1 MNIQMIAFTEKGYR
15 LAEEL
20 RTRWITASDTLCSV
34 NAVDQDASRIGVGG
48 QKALW
53 HSDSAV
59 DQDVSRRGGG
69 EQQVAGLSEDLY
81 SSYRGSSKEL
91 SQPPR
96 IELHA
101 KTEALPAISDPRSLQ
116 DIVGEWFTKPTG
128 DTDVKRV
135 SASDFEEKPETCALG
150 AGGLEHGFESEKS
163 DACEMDERTRD
174 AGTRR
179 HPCDA
184 IIFVGATG
192 IAVRAIAP
200 FIHGKAVDPAVL
212 VIDEAGRYVIS
223 LLSGHLGGANA
234 LARTAAS
241 LIEAEPIITTA
252 TDAES
257 AFAVDTFAKENGFL
271 LTDLRKAKE
280 VSAKVLRGE
289 KLRIYSDIP
298 MERLVQRPA
307 RHEAELVSA
316 QDIDRADIV
325 ISYRTH
331 ILKPAS
337 EPDTGASDRPSDA
350 SETQHPAYQNAELS
364 DARTDA
370 VQVHAL
376 LDRDS
381 AASGSLGISAHPAE
395 KSSQAIGLRLIAKRV
410 HVGLGARKGV
420 TQAEVAAAVATC
432 LEDAGIDPRAVV
444 AIASI
449 DLKKQE
455 AGILAYSYESG
466 VPFVTY
472 TAEELRTVEGAFAGS
487 SFVQSVTGVAN
498 VCERAAAYA
507 AGRSGHAEVLVHK
520 TIHGNVTTAVAVEA

>member
-1 MNIQMIAFTEKGYR
+1 MNIQMIAFTEKGYQ
-15 LAEEL
+15 LAEQL
-20 RTRWITASDTLCSV
+20 RTRWITTSDTLCSA
-34 NAVDQDASRIGVGG
+34 NAVDQDASR
-48 QKALW
+48 A
-53 HSDSAV
+53 
-59 DQDVSRRGGG
+59 GGG
-69 EQQVAGLSEDLY
+69 
-81 SSYRGSSKEL
+81 
-91 SQPPR
+91 QPPR

-116 DIVGEWFTKPTG
+116 DIVGEWFTK
-128 DTDVKRV
+128 
-135 SASDFEEKPETCALG
+135 SAA
-150 AGGLEHGFESEKS
+150 
-163 DACEMDERTRD
+163 
-174 AGTRR
+174 
-179 HPCDA
+179 DA

-200 FIHGKAVDPAVL
+200 FICGKAVDPAVL

-307 RHEAELVSA
+307 RHEAELVPA
-316 QDIDRADIV
+316 QEIDRADIV

-331 ILKPAS
+331 ILK
-337 EPDTGASDRPSDA
+337 
-350 SETQHPAYQNAELS
+350 
-364 DARTDA
+364 
-370 VQVHAL
+370 
-376 LDRDS
+376 
-381 AASGSLGISAHPAE
+381 PAE

-420 TQAEVAAAVATC
+420 TQAEVAAAVVTC

-444 AIASI
+444 ALASI

>member
-1 MNIQMIAFTEKGYR
+1 MKIQIIAFTEKGYR

-20 RTRWITASDTLCSV
+20 RARWITSPDAWSST
-34 NAVDQDASRIGVGG
+34 NAADQDASRT
-48 QKALW
+48 
-53 HSDSAV
+53 
-59 DQDVSRRGGG
+59 
-69 EQQVAGLSEDLY
+69 VAGGLQAVCPAA
-81 SSYRGSSKEL
+81 
-91 SQPPR
+91 QPPR

-101 KTEALPAISDPRSLQ
+101 KTEALPAISDPRSLH
-116 DIVGEWFTKPTG
+116 DIVAEWFTKPAG
-128 DTDVKRV
+128 DTDETGGSR
-135 SASDFEEKPETCALG
+135 SDSEEK
-150 AGGLEHGFESEKS
+150 SER
-163 DACEMDERTRD
+163 C
-174 AGTRR
+174 AGTER
-179 HPCDA
+179 PCDA

-200 FIHGKAVDPAVL
+200 FITGKAVDPAVL

-234 LARTAAS
+234 LARTAAA
-241 LIEAEPIITTA
+241 LIEAEPVITTA

-307 RHEAELVSA
+307 RHEAELVTA
-316 QDIDRADIV
+316 QDIDRADII
-325 ISYRTH
+325 ISYRTR

-337 EPDTGASDRPSDA
+337 GSDADDRPVKA
-350 SETQHPAYQNAELS
+350 SEAQHPL
-364 DARTDA
+364 
-370 VQVHAL
+370 
-376 LDRDS
+376 
-381 AASGSLGISAHPAE
+381 E
-395 KSSQAIGLRLIAKRV
+395 KMSQGIGLRLIAKRV

-444 AIASI
+444 ALASI

-498 VCERAAAYA
+498 VCERAAAFA

>member
-15 LAEEL
+15 LAEQL
-20 RTRWITASDTLCSV
+20 RTRWITASDTLCSA
-34 NAVDQDASRIGVGG
+34 NAVDQDASRAGGG
-48 QKALW
+48 Q
-53 HSDSAV
+53 
-59 DQDVSRRGGG
+59 
-69 EQQVAGLSEDLY
+69 
-81 SSYRGSSKEL
+81 
-91 SQPPR
+91 PPY

-116 DIVGEWFTKPTG
+116 DIVGEWFTKPAD
-128 DTDVKRV
+128 DTDGKRV
-135 SASDFEEKPETCALG
+135 SASSSEEEAGVCISG
-150 AGGLEHGFESEKS
+150 AGGS
-163 DACEMDERTRD
+163 DRQ
-174 AGTRR
+174 
-179 HPCDA
+179 CDA

-200 FIHGKAVDPAVL
+200 FICGKAVDPAVL

-331 ILKPAS
+331 ILKPA
-337 EPDTGASDRPSDA
+337 
-350 SETQHPAYQNAELS
+350 
-364 DARTDA
+364 
-370 VQVHAL
+370 
-376 LDRDS
+376 
-381 AASGSLGISAHPAE
+381 E

-420 TQAEVAAAVATC
+420 TQDEVAAAVATC
-432 LEDAGIDPRAVV
+432 LEDAGIDPRAVK
-444 AIASI
+444 ALASI

-498 VCERAAAYA
+498 VCERAAAFA

>member
-15 LAEEL
+15 LAEQL
-20 RTRWITASDTLCSV
+20 RTRWITTPDMLCSA
-34 NAVDQDASRIGVGG
+34 NAVDQDASRTAAGG
-48 QKALW
+48 QKA
-53 HSDSAV
+53 
-59 DQDVSRRGGG
+59 
-69 EQQVAGLSEDLY
+69 AGLSEDLH
-81 SSYRGSSKEL
+81 SSYRGSSKEV

-128 DTDVKRV
+128 DTEGKRV
-135 SASDFEEKPETCALG
+135 SASSSEEESGACVSG
-150 AGGLEHGFESEKS
+150 AGGS
-163 DACEMDERTRD
+163 DRS
-174 AGTRR
+174 
-179 HPCDA
+179 CDA

-200 FIHGKAVDPAVL
+200 FICGKAVDPAVL

-307 RHEAELVSA
+307 RHEAELVPA

-325 ISYRTH
+325 ISYRTY
-331 ILKPAS
+331 ILKPA
-337 EPDTGASDRPSDA
+337 E
-350 SETQHPAYQNAELS
+350 N
-364 DARTDA
+364 
-370 VQVHAL
+370 
-376 LDRDS
+376 
-381 AASGSLGISAHPAE
+381 
-395 KSSQAIGLRLIAKRV
+395 SSQAIGLRLIAKRV

-444 AIASI
+444 ALASI

>member
-1 MNIQMIAFTEKGYR
+1 MKIQIIAFTEKGYR
-15 LAEEL
+15 LAELL
-20 RTRWITASDTLCSV
+20 RAHWIMAPDACDSA
-34 NAVDQDASRIGVGG
+34 NAVDQDASRTTAGG
-48 QKALW
+48 LQAAW
-53 HSDSAV
+53 PA
-59 DQDVSRRGGG
+59 
-69 EQQVAGLSEDLY
+69 A
-81 SSYRGSSKEL
+81 
-91 SQPPR
+91 QPPR

-101 KTEALPAISDPRSLQ
+101 KTEALPAISDPRSLH
-116 DIVGEWFTKPTG
+116 DIVGEWFTKPAG
-128 DTDVKRV
+128 DTDETGG
-135 SASDFEEKPETCALG
+135 SLSDSEEKSERCA
-150 AGGLEHGFESEKS
+150 
-163 DACEMDERTRD
+163 CTER
-174 AGTRR
+174 
-179 HPCDA
+179 PCDA
-184 IIFVGATG
+184 IIFLGATG

-200 FIHGKAVDPAVL
+200 FITGKAVDPAVL

-234 LARTAAS
+234 LARMAAA

-271 LTDLRKAKE
+271 LTDFRKAKE

-337 EPDTGASDRPSDA
+337 EPDAGASDRPSDA

-370 VQVHAL
+370 VQVHSL

-420 TQAEVAAAVATC
+420 TQVEVAAAVATC

-444 AIASI
+444 ALASI

>member
-15 LAEEL
+15 LAELL
-20 RTRWITASDTLCSV
+20 RARWITAP
-34 NAVDQDASRIGVGG
+34 DAEAPLI
-48 QKALW
+48 Q
-53 HSDSAV
+53 
-59 DQDVSRRGGG
+59 
-69 EQQVAGLSEDLY
+69 
-81 SSYRGSSKEL
+81 
-91 SQPPR
+91 
-96 IELHA
+96 LHA
-101 KTEALPAISDPRSLQ
+101 KTEALPAISDPRSLC
-116 DIVGEWFTKPTG
+116 DIVGEWFTKPAG
-128 DTDVKRV
+128 DTDETGGSLVD
-135 SASDFEEKPETCALG
+135 SEEK
-150 AGGLEHGFESEKS
+150 SER
-163 DACEMDERTRD
+163 C
-174 AGTRR
+174 AGTER
-179 HPCDA
+179 PCDA

-200 FIHGKAVDPAVL
+200 FITGKAVDPAVL

-307 RHEAELVSA
+307 RHEAELVPA
-316 QDIDRADIV
+316 QDIDHADIV

-331 ILKPAS
+331 ILKLAS
-337 EPDTGASDRPSDA
+337 EPNADISARPIDA
-350 SETQHPAYQNAELS
+350 SEPQHPET
-364 DARTDA
+364 RTDA
-370 VQVHAL
+370 VQIHHMI
-376 LDRDS
+376 DRDS
-381 AASGSLGISAHPAE
+381 ESSATSSSLGISKHASE
-395 KSSQAIGLRLIAKRV
+395 KAPQGIGLRLIAKRV

-444 AIASI
+444 DLVSI

-466 VPFVTY
+466 VPFVTW
-472 TAEELRTVEGAFAGS
+472 TAEELRSVEGAFAGS

-498 VCERAAAYA
+498 VCERAAAFA

>member
-15 LAEEL
+15 LAEQL
-20 RTRWITASDTLCSV
+20 RTRWITAPDACDSA
-34 NAVDQDASRIGVGG
+34 NAVDQDASLRT
-48 QKALW
+48 A
-53 HSDSAV
+53 D
-59 DQDVSRRGGG
+59 
-69 EQQVAGLSEDLY
+69 LSEDLH

-116 DIVGEWFTKPTG
+116 DIVGEWFTT
-128 DTDVKRV
+128 
-135 SASDFEEKPETCALG
+135 
-150 AGGLEHGFESEKS
+150 SE
-163 DACEMDERTRD
+163 A
-174 AGTRR
+174 
-179 HPCDA
+179 DA

-200 FIHGKAVDPAVL
+200 FICGKAVDPAVL

-241 LIEAEPIITTA
+241 LIDAEPIITTA

-337 EPDTGASDRPSDA
+337 EPDAGASDRPSDA

-364 DARTDA
+364 DVRTDA
-370 VQVHAL
+370 VQIHHLV
-376 LDRDS
+376 DRDS
-381 AASGSLGISAHPAE
+381 ETSTASGSLDVSEHPAE

-444 AIASI
+444 ALASI

-455 AGILAYSYESG
+455 AGILAYSYECG

>member
-1 MNIQMIAFTEKGYR
+1 MKIQIIAFTEKGYR

-20 RTRWITASDTLCSV
+20 RARWITAPDACDSA
-34 NAVDQDASRIGVGG
+34 NAVDQDASRTTAGG
-48 QKALW
+48 LQAAW
-53 HSDSAV
+53 PA
-59 DQDVSRRGGG
+59 
-69 EQQVAGLSEDLY
+69 A
-81 SSYRGSSKEL
+81 
-91 SQPPR
+91 QPPR

-101 KTEALPAISDPRSLQ
+101 KTEALPVISDPRSLH
-116 DIVGEWFTKPTG
+116 DIVAEWFTKPAG
-128 DTDVKRV
+128 DAERMSV
-135 SASDFEEKPETCALG
+135 SLSVSEEESGVCVTG
-150 AGGLEHGFESEKS
+150 AGGSKHGLESEKS
-163 DACEMDERTRD
+163 GVCEMDERTRD
-174 AGTRR
+174 AGTR

-200 FIHGKAVDPAVL
+200 FITGKAVDPAVL

-234 LARTAAS
+234 LARTVAA

-307 RHEAELVSA
+307 RHEAELVPA
-316 QDIDRADIV
+316 QDIDHADII
-325 ISYRTH
+325 ISYRT
-331 ILKPAS
+331 K
-337 EPDTGASDRPSDA
+337 
-350 SETQHPAYQNAELS
+350 
-364 DARTDA
+364 
-370 VQVHAL
+370 L
-376 LDRDS
+376 LN
-381 AASGSLGISAHPAE
+381 
-395 KSSQAIGLRLIAKRV
+395 QATGLRLIAKRV

-444 AIASI
+444 DLVSI

>member
-15 LAEEL
+15 LAEQL
-20 RTRWITASDTLCSV
+20 RTRWITTPDMLCSA
-34 NAVDQDASRIGVGG
+34 NAVDQDASRAGGG
-48 QKALW
+48 Q
-53 HSDSAV
+53 
-59 DQDVSRRGGG
+59 
-69 EQQVAGLSEDLY
+69 
-81 SSYRGSSKEL
+81 
-91 SQPPR
+91 PPC

-101 KTEALPAISDPRSLQ
+101 KTEALPAISDPRSLHE
-116 DIVGEWFTKPTG
+116 IVAEWFTKPAD
-128 DTDVKRV
+128 DTDGKRV
-135 SASDFEEKPETCALG
+135 SASSSEEESG
-150 AGGLEHGFESEKS
+150 ACVSGADGG
-163 DACEMDERTRD
+163 DRQ
-174 AGTRR
+174 
-179 HPCDA
+179 CDA

-200 FIHGKAVDPAVL
+200 FICGKTVDPAVL

-307 RHEAELVSA
+307 RHEAELVPA

-331 ILKPAS
+331 ILK
-337 EPDTGASDRPSDA
+337 
-350 SETQHPAYQNAELS
+350 
-364 DARTDA
+364 
-370 VQVHAL
+370 
-376 LDRDS
+376 
-381 AASGSLGISAHPAE
+381 PAE

-444 AIASI
+444 ALASI

>member
-20 RTRWITASDTLCSV
+20 RTRWITASDTLGSA
-34 NAVDQDASRIGVGG
+34 NAVDQDASRTGGGG
-48 QKALW
+48 QEALW
-53 HSDSAV
+53 HSDSVV
-59 DQDVSRRGGG
+59 DQDVSRAAVGG
-69 EQQVAGLSEDLY
+69 QQAAGLSEDLHL
-81 SSYRGSSKEL
+81 SYRGSSKEV

-116 DIVGEWFTKPTG
+116 DIVGEWFTKPAD
-128 DTDVKRV
+128 DTDGKRV
-135 SASDFEEKPETCALG
+135 SLSDFEEKPEICALG
-150 AGGLEHGFESEKS
+150 TGGLEHGFESEKS
-163 DACEMDERTRD
+163 GACEMDARTRD
-174 AGTRR
+174 AGTR

-200 FIHGKAVDPAVL
+200 FICGKAVDPAVL

-241 LIEAEPIITTA
+241 LIDAEPIITTA

-257 AFAVDTFAKENGFL
+257 AFTVDTFAKENGFL

-307 RHEAELVSA
+307 RHEAELVPA

-325 ISYRTH
+325 ISYRT
-331 ILKPAS
+331 K
-337 EPDTGASDRPSDA
+337 
-350 SETQHPAYQNAELS
+350 
-364 DARTDA
+364 
-370 VQVHAL
+370 L
-376 LDRDS
+376 LN
-381 AASGSLGISAHPAE
+381 
-395 KSSQAIGLRLIAKRV
+395 QATGLRLIAKRV

-444 AIASI
+444 ALASI

-455 AGILAYSYESG
+455 AGILAYSYECG

-507 AGRSGHAEVLVHK
+507 AGRNGHAEVLVHK

>member
-1 MNIQMIAFTEKGYR
+1 MKIQMIAFTEKGYR

-20 RTRWITASDTLCSV
+20 RTRWITASDTLGSA
-34 NAVDQDASRIGVGG
+34 NAVDQDASRRADRG
-48 QKALW
+48 QQ
-53 HSDSAV
+53 AV
-59 DQDVSRRGGG
+59 WAV
-69 EQQVAGLSEDLY
+69 
-81 SSYRGSSKEL
+81 

-116 DIVGEWFTKPTG
+116 DIVGEWFTKSAG
-128 DTDVKRV
+128 GTDGRRV
-135 SASDFEEKPETCALG
+135 SLSDFEEKPEICALG

-163 DACEMDERTRD
+163 G
-174 AGTRR
+174 AGDSDRQ
-179 HPCDA
+179 CDA

-234 LARTAAS
+234 LARTAAT

-325 ISYRTH
+325 ISYRT
-331 ILKPAS
+331 K
-337 EPDTGASDRPSDA
+337 
-350 SETQHPAYQNAELS
+350 
-364 DARTDA
+364 
-370 VQVHAL
+370 L
-376 LDRDS
+376 LN
-381 AASGSLGISAHPAE
+381 
-395 KSSQAIGLRLIAKRV
+395 QATGLRLIAKRV

-444 AIASI
+444 ALASI

-455 AGILAYSYESG
+455 AGILAYSYECG

-520 TIHGNVTTAVAVEA
+520 TIHGSVTTAVAVEA

>member
-20 RTRWITASDTLCSV
+20 RTRWITTADTLCSA
-34 NAVDQDASRIGVGG
+34 NAVDRDASRAGGGG
-48 QKALW
+48 QQA
-53 HSDSAV
+53 
-59 DQDVSRRGGG
+59 
-69 EQQVAGLSEDLY
+69 AGLSEV
-81 SSYRGSSKEL
+81 
-91 SQPPR
+91 SQPPC

-101 KTEALPAISDPRSLQ
+101 KTEALPAISDSRSLQ
-116 DIVGEWFTKPTG
+116 DIVGEWFAKPAD
-128 DTDVKRV
+128 DTDGKRV
-135 SASDFEEKPETCALG
+135 SLSSSEEEAGVCISG
-150 AGGLEHGFESEKS
+150 AGGS
-163 DACEMDERTRD
+163 DRQ
-174 AGTRR
+174 
-179 HPCDA
+179 CDA

-200 FIHGKAVDPAVL
+200 FICGKAVDPAVL

-257 AFAVDTFAKENGFL
+257 AFVVDTFAKENGFL

-307 RHEAELVSA
+307 RNEAELVPA
-316 QDIDRADIV
+316 KEIDRADII

-331 ILKPAS
+331 ILKPVS
-337 EPDTGASDRPSDA
+337 EPDAGASDRPSDA
-350 SETQHPAYQNAELS
+350 SEIQHPEYQNSELS
-364 DARTDA
+364 ETRTDA
-370 VQVHAL
+370 VQIHHLV
-376 LDRDS
+376 DRDS
-381 AASGSLGISAHPAE
+381 EPSTASGSLGVSEHPAE

-444 AIASI
+444 ALASI

>member
-15 LAEEL
+15 LAEQL
-20 RTRWITASDTLCSV
+20 RTRWITASDTLCSA
-34 NAVDQDASRIGVGG
+34 NAVDRDASR
-48 QKALW
+48 A
-53 HSDSAV
+53 
-59 DQDVSRRGGG
+59 GGG
-69 EQQVAGLSEDLY
+69 
-81 SSYRGSSKEL
+81 
-91 SQPPR
+91 QPPR

-101 KTEALPAISDPRSLQ
+101 KTEALPAISDPRSLHE
-116 DIVGEWFTKPTG
+116 IVAEWFTKPAD
-128 DTDVKRV
+128 DTDGKRV
-135 SASDFEEKPETCALG
+135 SASSSEEESG
-150 AGGLEHGFESEKS
+150 ACVSGADGG
-163 DACEMDERTRD
+163 DRQ
-174 AGTRR
+174 
-179 HPCDA
+179 CDA

-200 FIHGKAVDPAVL
+200 FICGKTVDPAVL

-331 ILKPAS
+331 ILKPA
-337 EPDTGASDRPSDA
+337 E
-350 SETQHPAYQNAELS
+350 N
-364 DARTDA
+364 
-370 VQVHAL
+370 
-376 LDRDS
+376 
-381 AASGSLGISAHPAE
+381 
-395 KSSQAIGLRLIAKRV
+395 SSQAIGLRLIAKRV

-444 AIASI
+444 ALASI

>member
-15 LAEEL
+15 LAEQL
-20 RTRWITASDTLCSV
+20 RARWITASDTLCSA
-34 NAVDQDASRIGVGG
+34 NAVDQDASRTAAGG
-48 QKALW
+48 QQA
-53 HSDSAV
+53 
-59 DQDVSRRGGG
+59 
-69 EQQVAGLSEDLY
+69 AGLSEDLH
-81 SSYRGSSKEL
+81 SSCRGSSKEV

-128 DTDVKRV
+128 GTDGKRV
-135 SASDFEEKPETCALG
+135 SASSSEEEARACVSG
-150 AGGLEHGFESEKS
+150 AGGS
-163 DACEMDERTRD
+163 DRQ
-174 AGTRR
+174 
-179 HPCDA
+179 CDA

-200 FIHGKAVDPAVL
+200 FICGKTVDPAVL

-307 RHEAELVSA
+307 RHEAELVPA

-325 ISYRTH
+325 ISYRTY
-331 ILKPAS
+331 ILKPA
-337 EPDTGASDRPSDA
+337 E
-350 SETQHPAYQNAELS
+350 N
-364 DARTDA
+364 
-370 VQVHAL
+370 
-376 LDRDS
+376 
-381 AASGSLGISAHPAE
+381 
-395 KSSQAIGLRLIAKRV
+395 SSQAIGLRLIAKRV

-444 AIASI
+444 ALASI

-472 TAEELRTVEGAFAGS
+472 TAEELRTVEGAFVGS

>member
-15 LAEEL
+15 LAEQL
-20 RTRWITASDTLCSV
+20 RARWITAPDMET
-34 NAVDQDASRIGVGG
+34 
-48 QKALW
+48 
-53 HSDSAV
+53 
-59 DQDVSRRGGG
+59 
-69 EQQVAGLSEDLY
+69 
-81 SSYRGSSKEL
+81 
-91 SQPPR
+91 PR

-128 DTDVKRV
+128 DTVEMSV
-135 SASDFEEKPETCALG
+135 SLSDDEEKPE
-150 AGGLEHGFESEKS
+150 S
-163 DACEMDERTRD
+163 DR
-174 AGTRR
+174 
-179 HPCDA
+179 PCDA

-241 LIEAEPIITTA
+241 LIEAKPIITTA

-307 RHEAELVSA
+307 RHEAELVPA
-316 QDIDRADIV
+316 QDIDHADII
-325 ISYRTH
+325 ISYRTR

-337 EPDTGASDRPSDA
+337 EPNVDDRPVKA
-350 SETQHPAYQNAELS
+350 SETQHPL
-364 DARTDA
+364 
-370 VQVHAL
+370 
-376 LDRDS
+376 
-381 AASGSLGISAHPAE
+381 E
-395 KSSQAIGLRLIAKRV
+395 KMSQGIGLHLIAKRV

-444 AIASI
+444 DLVSI

-455 AGILAYSYESG
+455 AGILAYSYERG

-487 SFVQSVTGVAN
+487 NFVQSVTGVAN
-498 VCERAAAYA
+498 VCERAAAFA

>member
-20 RTRWITASDTLCSV
+20 RTRWITASDTLGSANAV
-34 NAVDQDASRIGVGG
+34 DRDASRRAAGGQEALWHSEPAVDQDASRAAVGG
-48 QKALW
+48 QQA
-53 HSDSAV
+53 
-59 DQDVSRRGGG
+59 
-69 EQQVAGLSEDLY
+69 AGLSEDLHL
-81 SSYRGSSKEL
+81 SYRGSSKEV

-116 DIVGEWFTKPTG
+116 DIVGEWFTKPAD
-128 DTDVKRV
+128 DTDGKRV
-135 SASDFEEKPETCALG
+135 SLSDFEEKPEICALG

-163 DACEMDERTRD
+163 GACEMDARTRD
-174 AGTRR
+174 AGTR

-200 FIHGKAVDPAVL
+200 FICGKAVDPAVL

-325 ISYRTH
+325 ISYRT
-331 ILKPAS
+331 K
-337 EPDTGASDRPSDA
+337 
-350 SETQHPAYQNAELS
+350 
-364 DARTDA
+364 
-370 VQVHAL
+370 L
-376 LDRDS
+376 LN
-381 AASGSLGISAHPAE
+381 
-395 KSSQAIGLRLIAKRV
+395 QATGLRLIAKRV

-444 AIASI
+444 ALASI

-455 AGILAYSYESG
+455 AGILAYSYECG

-520 TIHGNVTTAVAVEA
+520 TIHGSVTTAVAVEA

>member
-15 LAEEL
+15 LAEQL
-20 RTRWITASDTLCSV
+20 RTRWITASDTLGSANAV
-34 NAVDQDASRIGVGG
+34 DRDASRRAAGGQEALWHSEPAVDQDASRAAVGG
-48 QKALW
+48 QQA
-53 HSDSAV
+53 
-59 DQDVSRRGGG
+59 
-69 EQQVAGLSEDLY
+69 AGLSEDLHL
-81 SSYRGSSKEL
+81 SYRGSSKEV

-116 DIVGEWFTKPTG
+116 DIVGEWFTK
-128 DTDVKRV
+128 
-135 SASDFEEKPETCALG
+135 SAA
-150 AGGLEHGFESEKS
+150 
-163 DACEMDERTRD
+163 
-174 AGTRR
+174 
-179 HPCDA
+179 DA

-200 FIHGKAVDPAVL
+200 FICGKAVDPAVL

-325 ISYRTH
+325 ISYRT
-331 ILKPAS
+331 K
-337 EPDTGASDRPSDA
+337 
-350 SETQHPAYQNAELS
+350 
-364 DARTDA
+364 
-370 VQVHAL
+370 L
-376 LDRDS
+376 LN
-381 AASGSLGISAHPAE
+381 
-395 KSSQAIGLRLIAKRV
+395 QATGLRLIAKRV

-444 AIASI
+444 ALASI

-455 AGILAYSYESG
+455 AGILAYSYECG

-520 TIHGNVTTAVAVEA
+520 TIHGSVTTAVAVEA

>member
-15 LAEEL
+15 LAEQL
-20 RTRWITASDTLCSV
+20 RARWITAPDMET
-34 NAVDQDASRIGVGG
+34 
-48 QKALW
+48 
-53 HSDSAV
+53 
-59 DQDVSRRGGG
+59 
-69 EQQVAGLSEDLY
+69 
-81 SSYRGSSKEL
+81 
-91 SQPPR
+91 PR

-128 DTDVKRV
+128 DTVEMSV
-135 SASDFEEKPETCALG
+135 SLSDDEEKPE
-150 AGGLEHGFESEKS
+150 S
-163 DACEMDERTRD
+163 DR
-174 AGTRR
+174 
-179 HPCDA
+179 PCDA

-241 LIEAEPIITTA
+241 LIEAKPIITTA

-307 RHEAELVSA
+307 RHEAELVPA
-316 QDIDRADIV
+316 QDIDHADII
-325 ISYRTH
+325 ISYRTR

-337 EPDTGASDRPSDA
+337 EPNVDDRPVKA
-350 SETQHPAYQNAELS
+350 SETQHPL
-364 DARTDA
+364 
-370 VQVHAL
+370 
-376 LDRDS
+376 
-381 AASGSLGISAHPAE
+381 E
-395 KSSQAIGLRLIAKRV
+395 KMSQGIGLHLIAKRV

-444 AIASI
+444 DLVSI

-455 AGILAYSYESG
+455 AGILAYSYERG

-487 SFVQSVTGVAN
+487 NFVQSVTGVAN
-498 VCERAAAYA
+498 VCERAAAFA

-520 TIHGNVTTAVAVEA
+520 TIHGNVTTAVAVDA

>member
-20 RTRWITASDTLCSV
+20 RTRWITASDTLGSA
-34 NAVDQDASRIGVGG
+34 NAVDQDASRTGGGG
-48 QKALW
+48 QEALW
-53 HSDSAV
+53 HSDSVV
-59 DQDVSRRGGG
+59 DQDVSRAAVGG
-69 EQQVAGLSEDLY
+69 QQAAGLSEDLHL
-81 SSYRGSSKEL
+81 SYRGSSKEV
-91 SQPPR
+91 SQPTR

-116 DIVGEWFTKPTG
+116 DIVGEWFTKPAD
-128 DTDVKRV
+128 DTDGKRV
-135 SASDFEEKPETCALG
+135 SLSDFEEKPEICALG

-163 DACEMDERTRD
+163 GACEMDARTRD
-174 AGTRR
+174 AGTR

-307 RHEAELVSA
+307 RHEAELVPA
-316 QDIDRADIV
+316 QEIDRADIV
-325 ISYRTH
+325 ISYRT
-331 ILKPAS
+331 K
-337 EPDTGASDRPSDA
+337 
-350 SETQHPAYQNAELS
+350 
-364 DARTDA
+364 
-370 VQVHAL
+370 L
-376 LDRDS
+376 LN
-381 AASGSLGISAHPAE
+381 
-395 KSSQAIGLRLIAKRV
+395 QATGLRLIAKRV

-444 AIASI
+444 ALASI

-520 TIHGNVTTAVAVEA
+520 SIHGNVTTAVAVEA

>member
-1 MNIQMIAFTEKGYR
+1 MKIQMIAFTEKGYR
-15 LAEEL
+15 LAEQL
-20 RTRWITASDTLCSV
+20 RTRWITASDTLCSA
-34 NAVDQDASRIGVGG
+34 NAVDRDASRTAAGG
-48 QKALW
+48 QQ
-53 HSDSAV
+53 AV
-59 DQDVSRRGGG
+59 WAV
-69 EQQVAGLSEDLY
+69 
-81 SSYRGSSKEL
+81 

-116 DIVGEWFTKPTG
+116 DIVGEWFTK
-128 DTDVKRV
+128 
-135 SASDFEEKPETCALG
+135 SAA
-150 AGGLEHGFESEKS
+150 
-163 DACEMDERTRD
+163 
-174 AGTRR
+174 
-179 HPCDA
+179 DA

-200 FIHGKAVDPAVL
+200 FICGKAVDPAVL

-331 ILKPAS
+331 ILKPA
-337 EPDTGASDRPSDA
+337 
-350 SETQHPAYQNAELS
+350 
-364 DARTDA
+364 
-370 VQVHAL
+370 
-376 LDRDS
+376 
-381 AASGSLGISAHPAE
+381 E

-432 LEDAGIDPRAVV
+432 LEDAGIDPRAVK
-444 AIASI
+444 ALASI

>member
-15 LAEEL
+15 LAEQL
-20 RTRWITASDTLCSV
+20 RTRWITASDTLGSA
-34 NAVDQDASRIGVGG
+34 NAVDQDASRTGGGG
-48 QKALW
+48 QEALW
-53 HSDSAV
+53 HSDSVV
-59 DQDVSRRGGG
+59 DQDVSRAAVGG
-69 EQQVAGLSEDLY
+69 QQAAGLSEDLHL
-81 SSYRGSSKEL
+81 SYRGSSKEV

-116 DIVGEWFTKPTG
+116 DIVGEWFTKPAD
-128 DTDVKRV
+128 DTDGKRV
-135 SASDFEEKPETCALG
+135 SLSDFEEKPEIFALG

-163 DACEMDERTRD
+163 GACEMDARTRD
-174 AGTRR
+174 AGTR

-200 FIHGKAVDPAVL
+200 FICGKAVDPAVL

-307 RHEAELVSA
+307 RHEAELVPA
-316 QDIDRADIV
+316 QEIDRADIV
-325 ISYRTH
+325 ISYRT
-331 ILKPAS
+331 K
-337 EPDTGASDRPSDA
+337 
-350 SETQHPAYQNAELS
+350 
-364 DARTDA
+364 
-370 VQVHAL
+370 L
-376 LDRDS
+376 LN
-381 AASGSLGISAHPAE
+381 
-395 KSSQAIGLRLIAKRV
+395 QATGLRLIAKRV

-444 AIASI
+444 ALASI

-520 TIHGNVTTAVAVEA
+520 TIHGSVTTAVAVAA

>member
-20 RTRWITASDTLCSV
+20 RPRWITASDTLGSA
-34 NAVDQDASRIGVGG
+34 NAVDQDASRTGGGG
-48 QKALW
+48 QEALW
-53 HSDSAV
+53 HSDSVV
-59 DQDVSRRGGG
+59 DQDVSRAAVGG
-69 EQQVAGLSEDLY
+69 QQAAGLSEDLHL
-81 SSYRGSSKEL
+81 SYRGSSKEV

-116 DIVGEWFTKPTG
+116 DIVGEWFTKPAD
-128 DTDVKRV
+128 DTDGKRV
-135 SASDFEEKPETCALG
+135 SLSDFEEKPEICALG

-163 DACEMDERTRD
+163 GACEMDARTRD
-174 AGTRR
+174 AGTR

-307 RHEAELVSA
+307 RHEAELVPA
-316 QDIDRADIV
+316 QEIDRADIV
-325 ISYRTH
+325 ISYRT
-331 ILKPAS
+331 K
-337 EPDTGASDRPSDA
+337 
-350 SETQHPAYQNAELS
+350 
-364 DARTDA
+364 
-370 VQVHAL
+370 L
-376 LDRDS
+376 LN
-381 AASGSLGISAHPAE
+381 
-395 KSSQAIGLRLIAKRV
+395 QATGLRLIAKRV

-444 AIASI
+444 ALASI

-520 TIHGNVTTAVAVEA
+520 SIHGNVTTAVAVEA

>member
-20 RTRWITASDTLCSV
+20 RTRWITASDTLGSA
-34 NAVDQDASRIGVGG
+34 NAVDQDASRTGGGG
-48 QKALW
+48 QEALW
-53 HSDSAV
+53 HSDSVV
-59 DQDVSRRGGG
+59 DQDVSRAAVGG
-69 EQQVAGLSEDLY
+69 QQAAGLSEDFHL
-81 SSYRGSSKEL
+81 SYRGSSKEV

-116 DIVGEWFTKPTG
+116 DIVGEWFTKPAD
-128 DTDVKRV
+128 DTDGKRV
-135 SASDFEEKPETCALG
+135 SLSDFEEKPEICALG

-163 DACEMDERTRD
+163 GACEMDARTRD
-174 AGTRR
+174 AGTR

-200 FIHGKAVDPAVL
+200 FICGKAVDPAVL

-298 MERLVQRPA
+298 MERLVHRPA
-307 RHEAELVSA
+307 RHEAELVPA

-325 ISYRTH
+325 ISYRT
-331 ILKPAS
+331 K
-337 EPDTGASDRPSDA
+337 
-350 SETQHPAYQNAELS
+350 
-364 DARTDA
+364 
-370 VQVHAL
+370 L
-376 LDRDS
+376 LN
-381 AASGSLGISAHPAE
+381 
-395 KSSQAIGLRLIAKRV
+395 QATGLRLIAKRV

-444 AIASI
+444 ALASI

-520 TIHGNVTTAVAVEA
+520 TIHGSVTTAVAVEA

>member
-15 LAEEL
+15 LAEQL
-20 RTRWITASDTLCSV
+20 RTRWITTPDMLCSA
-34 NAVDQDASRIGVGG
+34 NAVDQDASRAGGG
-48 QKALW
+48 Q
-53 HSDSAV
+53 
-59 DQDVSRRGGG
+59 
-69 EQQVAGLSEDLY
+69 
-81 SSYRGSSKEL
+81 
-91 SQPPR
+91 PPC

-101 KTEALPAISDPRSLQ
+101 KTEALPAFSDPRSLHE
-116 DIVGEWFTKPTG
+116 IVAEWFTKPAD
-128 DTDVKRV
+128 DTDGKRV
-135 SASDFEEKPETCALG
+135 SLSDFEEKPEICALG

-163 DACEMDERTRD
+163 GACEMDARTRD
-174 AGTRR
+174 AGTR

-200 FIHGKAVDPAVL
+200 FICGKAVDPAVL

-307 RHEAELVSA
+307 RHEAELVPA

-331 ILKPAS
+331 ILKPA
-337 EPDTGASDRPSDA
+337 E
-350 SETQHPAYQNAELS
+350 N
-364 DARTDA
+364 
-370 VQVHAL
+370 
-376 LDRDS
+376 
-381 AASGSLGISAHPAE
+381 
-395 KSSQAIGLRLIAKRV
+395 SSQAIGLRLIAKRV

-432 LEDAGIDPRAVV
+432 LEDAGIDPRAV
-444 AIASI
+444 AALESI

-472 TAEELRTVEGAFAGS
+472 TAEELRTVEGAFVGS

-498 VCERAAAYA
+498 VCERAAVYA

>member
-1 MNIQMIAFTEKGYR
+1 MKIQIIAFTEKGYR
-15 LAEEL
+15 LAELL
-20 RTRWITASDTLCSV
+20 RAHWIMAPDACDSA
-34 NAVDQDASRIGVGG
+34 NAVDQDASRTTAGG
-48 QKALW
+48 LQAAW
-53 HSDSAV
+53 PA
-59 DQDVSRRGGG
+59 
-69 EQQVAGLSEDLY
+69 A
-81 SSYRGSSKEL
+81 
-91 SQPPR
+91 QPPR

-101 KTEALPAISDPRSLQ
+101 KTEALPAISDPRSLH
-116 DIVGEWFTKPTG
+116 DIVGEWFTKPAG
-128 DTDVKRV
+128 DTDETGG
-135 SASDFEEKPETCALG
+135 SLSDSEEKSERCA
-150 AGGLEHGFESEKS
+150 
-163 DACEMDERTRD
+163 CTER
-174 AGTRR
+174 
-179 HPCDA
+179 PCDA
-184 IIFVGATG
+184 IIFLGATG

-200 FIHGKAVDPAVL
+200 FITGKAVDPAVL

-234 LARTAAS
+234 LARMAAA

-271 LTDLRKAKE
+271 LTDFRKAKE

-307 RHEAELVSA
+307 RHEAELVPA
-316 QDIDRADIV
+316 QDIDRADIA
-325 ISYRTH
+325 ISYRTY
-331 ILKPAS
+331 ILKLAS
-337 EPDTGASDRPSDA
+337 EP
-350 SETQHPAYQNAELS
+350 QHPETRA
-364 DARTDA
+364 DA
-370 VQVHAL
+370 VQIHPMA
-376 LDRDS
+376 DRDS
-381 AASGSLGISAHPAE
+381 ESSAASSSLGISKHASE
-395 KSSQAIGLRLIAKRV
+395 KASRGIGLRLIAKRV

-444 AIASI
+444 DLVSI

-472 TAEELRTVEGAFAGS
+472 TAEELRTVEGTFAGS

>member
-15 LAEEL
+15 LAEQL
-20 RTRWITASDTLCSV
+20 RARWITASDTLCSA
-34 NAVDQDASRIGVGG
+34 NAVDQDASRRTAGG
-48 QKALW
+48 QE
-53 HSDSAV
+53 AV
-59 DQDVSRRGGG
+59 LGV
-69 EQQVAGLSEDLY
+69 
-81 SSYRGSSKEL
+81 

-101 KTEALPAISDPRSLQ
+101 KTEALPAISNPRSLQ
-116 DIVGEWFTKPTG
+116 DIVGEWFAKPTG
-128 DTDVKRV
+128 GTDGKRV
-135 SASDFEEKPETCALG
+135 SASSSEEKSSACVSG
-150 AGGLEHGFESEKS
+150 AGGS
-163 DACEMDERTRD
+163 DRS
-174 AGTRR
+174 
-179 HPCDA
+179 CDA

-252 TDAES
+252 TDTES

-271 LTDLRKAKE
+271 LTDLRKAKA

-331 ILKPAS
+331 ILKLS
-337 EPDTGASDRPSDA
+337 EKA
-350 SETQHPAYQNAELS
+350 
-364 DARTDA
+364 
-370 VQVHAL
+370 
-376 LDRDS
+376 
-381 AASGSLGISAHPAE
+381 
-395 KSSQAIGLRLIAKRV
+395 SQAIGLRLIAKRV

-420 TQAEVAAAVATC
+420 TQAAVAAAVATC
-432 LEDAGIDPRAVV
+432 LEDAGIDPRAVG
-444 AIASI
+444 ALASI

>member
-20 RTRWITASDTLCSV
+20 RVRWITAP
-34 NAVDQDASRIGVGG
+34 DAWSS
-48 QKALW
+48 AN
-53 HSDSAV
+53 AV
-59 DQDVSRRGGG
+59 DQDVSRSGARG
-69 EQQVAGLSEDLY
+69 QQAVCPAA
-81 SSYRGSSKEL
+81 
-91 SQPPR
+91 QPPR

-116 DIVGEWFTKPTG
+116 DIVGEWFTK
-128 DTDVKRV
+128 
-135 SASDFEEKPETCALG
+135 
-150 AGGLEHGFESEKS
+150 SEV
-163 DACEMDERTRD
+163 
-174 AGTRR
+174 
-179 HPCDA
+179 DA

-257 AFAVDTFAKENGFL
+257 TFAVDTFAKENGFL

-298 MERLVQRPA
+298 MERLVQRSA

-331 ILKPAS
+331 ILK
-337 EPDTGASDRPSDA
+337 
-350 SETQHPAYQNAELS
+350 
-364 DARTDA
+364 
-370 VQVHAL
+370 
-376 LDRDS
+376 
-381 AASGSLGISAHPAE
+381 PAE

-444 AIASI
+444 ALASI

>member
-20 RTRWITASDTLCSV
+20 RTRWITASDTLGSANAV
-34 NAVDQDASRIGVGG
+34 DRDASRRAAGGQEALWHSEPAVDQDASRAAVGG
-48 QKALW
+48 QQA
-53 HSDSAV
+53 
-59 DQDVSRRGGG
+59 
-69 EQQVAGLSEDLY
+69 AGLSEDLHL
-81 SSYRGSSKEL
+81 SYRGSSKEV

-116 DIVGEWFTKPTG
+116 DIVGEWFTKPAD
-128 DTDVKRV
+128 DTDGKRV
-135 SASDFEEKPETCALG
+135 SLSDFEEKPEICALG

-163 DACEMDERTRD
+163 GACEMDARTRD
-174 AGTRR
+174 AGTR

-200 FIHGKAVDPAVL
+200 FICGKAVDPAVL

-325 ISYRTH
+325 ISYRT
-331 ILKPAS
+331 K
-337 EPDTGASDRPSDA
+337 
-350 SETQHPAYQNAELS
+350 
-364 DARTDA
+364 
-370 VQVHAL
+370 L
-376 LDRDS
+376 LN
-381 AASGSLGISAHPAE
+381 
-395 KSSQAIGLRLIAKRV
+395 QATGLRLIAKRV

-444 AIASI
+444 ALASI

-455 AGILAYSYESG
+455 AGILAYSYECG

>member
-1 MNIQMIAFTEKGYR
+1 MKIQMIAFTEKGYR
-15 LAEEL
+15 LAEQL
-20 RTRWITASDTLCSV
+20 RTRWITAPDAWSST
-34 NAVDQDASRIGVGG
+34 NAADQDASRT
-48 QKALW
+48 
-53 HSDSAV
+53 
-59 DQDVSRRGGG
+59 
-69 EQQVAGLSEDLY
+69 VAGGLQAVCPAA
-81 SSYRGSSKEL
+81 
-91 SQPPR
+91 QPPR

-101 KTEALPAISDPRSLQ
+101 KTEALPAISDPRSLH
-116 DIVGEWFTKPTG
+116 DIVAEWFTNPAG
-128 DTDVKRV
+128 DTDETGGSLVD
-135 SASDFEEKPETCALG
+135 SEEKS
-150 AGGLEHGFESEKS
+150 EH
-163 DACEMDERTRD
+163 C
-174 AGTRR
+174 AGTER
-179 HPCDA
+179 PCEA

-200 FIHGKAVDPAVL
+200 FITGKAVDPAVL

-307 RHEAELVSA
+307 RHEAELVPA

-331 ILKPAS
+331 ILKLAA
-337 EPDTGASDRPSDA
+337 GADVDAYDRPSDA
-350 SETQHPAYQNAELS
+350 SETQHPEYQNAELS
-364 DARTDA
+364 EARSDA
-370 VQVHAL
+370 VQIHHPGM
-376 LDRDS
+376 RDS
-381 AASGSLGISAHPAE
+381 QASTAFGSIDVSEHPSE
-395 KSSQAIGLRLIAKRV
+395 KGSRAIGLRLIAKRV

-444 AIASI
+444 ALASI

-472 TAEELRTVEGAFAGS
+472 TAEELRTVDGAFAGS

-498 VCERAAAYA
+498 VCERAAAFA

>member
-15 LAEEL
+15 LAEQL
-20 RTRWITASDTLCSV
+20 RARWITASDTLCSA
-34 NAVDQDASRIGVGG
+34 NAVDQDASRTAAGG
-48 QKALW
+48 QQA
-53 HSDSAV
+53 
-59 DQDVSRRGGG
+59 
-69 EQQVAGLSEDLY
+69 AGLSEDLH
-81 SSYRGSSKEL
+81 SSCRGSSKEV

-128 DTDVKRV
+128 GTDGKRV
-135 SASDFEEKPETCALG
+135 SASSSEEEARACVSG
-150 AGGLEHGFESEKS
+150 AGGS
-163 DACEMDERTRD
+163 DRQ
-174 AGTRR
+174 
-179 HPCDA
+179 CDA

-200 FIHGKAVDPAVL
+200 FICGKAVDPAVL

-307 RHEAELVSA
+307 RHEAELVPA

-325 ISYRTH
+325 ISYRTY
-331 ILKPAS
+331 ILKPA
-337 EPDTGASDRPSDA
+337 E
-350 SETQHPAYQNAELS
+350 N
-364 DARTDA
+364 
-370 VQVHAL
+370 
-376 LDRDS
+376 
-381 AASGSLGISAHPAE
+381 
-395 KSSQAIGLRLIAKRV
+395 SSQAIGLRLIAKRV

-444 AIASI
+444 ALASI

-455 AGILAYSYESG
+455 AGILAYSYECG

-472 TAEELRTVEGAFAGS
+472 TAEELRTVEGAFVGS

>member
-15 LAEEL
+15 LAEQL
-20 RTRWITASDTLCSV
+20 RTRWITTPDMLCSA
-34 NAVDQDASRIGVGG
+34 NAVDQDASRAGGG
-48 QKALW
+48 Q
-53 HSDSAV
+53 
-59 DQDVSRRGGG
+59 
-69 EQQVAGLSEDLY
+69 
-81 SSYRGSSKEL
+81 
-91 SQPPR
+91 PPC

-101 KTEALPAISDPRSLQ
+101 KTEALPAISDPRSLHE
-116 DIVGEWFTKPTG
+116 IVAEWFTKPAD
-128 DTDVKRV
+128 DTDGKRV
-135 SASDFEEKPETCALG
+135 SASSSEEESG
-150 AGGLEHGFESEKS
+150 ACVSGADGG
-163 DACEMDERTRD
+163 DRQ
-174 AGTRR
+174 
-179 HPCDA
+179 CDA

-200 FIHGKAVDPAVL
+200 FICGKTVDPAVL

-307 RHEAELVSA
+307 RHEAELVPA

-337 EPDTGASDRPSDA
+337 EPDAGASDRPSDA

-381 AASGSLGISAHPAE
+381 AASGSLGISVHPTE

-444 AIASI
+444 ALASI

-472 TAEELRTVEGAFAGS
+472 TAEELRTVEGVFAGS

>member
-15 LAEEL
+15 LAEQL
-20 RTRWITASDTLCSV
+20 RTRLITASDTLCSA
-34 NAVDQDASRIGVGG
+34 NAVDQDASRRAAGG
-48 QKALW
+48 QQ
-53 HSDSAV
+53 AV
-59 DQDVSRRGGG
+59 WAV
-69 EQQVAGLSEDLY
+69 
-81 SSYRGSSKEL
+81 

-116 DIVGEWFTKPTG
+116 DIVGEWFAKPTG
-128 DTDVKRV
+128 GTDGKRV
-135 SASDFEEKPETCALG
+135 SASSSEEEAGVCISG
-150 AGGLEHGFESEKS
+150 AGGS
-163 DACEMDERTRD
+163 DRQ
-174 AGTRR
+174 
-179 HPCDA
+179 CDA

-200 FIHGKAVDPAVL
+200 FIRGKSVDPAVL

-298 MERLVQRPA
+298 MECLVQRPA

-331 ILKPAS
+331 ILKPA
-337 EPDTGASDRPSDA
+337 
-350 SETQHPAYQNAELS
+350 
-364 DARTDA
+364 
-370 VQVHAL
+370 
-376 LDRDS
+376 
-381 AASGSLGISAHPAE
+381 E
-395 KSSQAIGLRLIAKRV
+395 KSSQAIVLRLIAKRV

-444 AIASI
+444 TLASI

-520 TIHGNVTTAVAVEA
+520 TIHGNVTTAVAVEV

>member
-15 LAEEL
+15 LAEQL
-20 RTRWITASDTLCSV
+20 RTRWITASDTLCSA
-34 NAVDQDASRIGVGG
+34 NAVDRDASRR
-48 QKALW
+48 A
-53 HSDSAV
+53 
-59 DQDVSRRGGG
+59 
-69 EQQVAGLSEDLY
+69 AGW
-81 SSYRGSSKEL
+81 
-91 SQPPR
+91 QPPC

-101 KTEALPAISDPRSLQ
+101 KTEALPAISDPRSLHE
-116 DIVGEWFTKPTG
+116 IVAEWFTK
-128 DTDVKRV
+128 
-135 SASDFEEKPETCALG
+135 SAA
-150 AGGLEHGFESEKS
+150 
-163 DACEMDERTRD
+163 
-174 AGTRR
+174 
-179 HPCDA
+179 DA

-200 FIHGKAVDPAVL
+200 FICGKAVDPAVL

-298 MERLVQRPA
+298 MERFVQRPA

-316 QDIDRADIV
+316 QEIDRADIV

-331 ILKPAS
+331 ILK
-337 EPDTGASDRPSDA
+337 
-350 SETQHPAYQNAELS
+350 
-364 DARTDA
+364 
-370 VQVHAL
+370 
-376 LDRDS
+376 
-381 AASGSLGISAHPAE
+381 PAE

-432 LEDAGIDPRAVV
+432 LEDAGIDPRAV
-444 AIASI
+444 AALASI

>member
-1 MNIQMIAFTEKGYR
+1 MKIQMIAFTEKGYR

-20 RTRWITASDTLCSV
+20 RTRWITAPDAWSST
-34 NAVDQDASRIGVGG
+34 NAADQDASRT
-48 QKALW
+48 
-53 HSDSAV
+53 
-59 DQDVSRRGGG
+59 
-69 EQQVAGLSEDLY
+69 VAGGLQAVCPAA
-81 SSYRGSSKEL
+81 
-91 SQPPR
+91 QPPR

-101 KTEALPAISDPRSLQ
+101 KTEALPAISDPRSLH
-116 DIVGEWFTKPTG
+116 DIVAEWFTNPAG
-128 DTDVKRV
+128 DTDETGGSLVD
-135 SASDFEEKPETCALG
+135 SEEKS
-150 AGGLEHGFESEKS
+150 EH
-163 DACEMDERTRD
+163 C
-174 AGTRR
+174 AGTER
-179 HPCDA
+179 PCEA

-200 FIHGKAVDPAVL
+200 FITGKAVDPAVL

-307 RHEAELVSA
+307 RHEAELVPA

-325 ISYRTH
+325 ISYRT
-331 ILKPAS
+331 K
-337 EPDTGASDRPSDA
+337 
-350 SETQHPAYQNAELS
+350 
-364 DARTDA
+364 
-370 VQVHAL
+370 L
-376 LDRDS
+376 LN
-381 AASGSLGISAHPAE
+381 
-395 KSSQAIGLRLIAKRV
+395 QATGLRLIAKRV

-444 AIASI
+444 DLVSI

-455 AGILAYSYESG
+455 AGILAYSYESD

-498 VCERAAAYA
+498 VCERAAAFA

>member
-15 LAEEL
+15 LAEQL
-20 RTRWITASDTLCSV
+20 RTRWITASDTLCSA
-34 NAVDQDASRIGVGG
+34 NAVDQDTSRSAAGG
-48 QKALW
+48 QQ
-53 HSDSAV
+53 AV
-59 DQDVSRRGGG
+59 WAV
-69 EQQVAGLSEDLY
+69 
-81 SSYRGSSKEL
+81 

-116 DIVGEWFTKPTG
+116 DIVGEWFAKPTG
-128 DTDVKRV
+128 GTDGKRV
-135 SASDFEEKPETCALG
+135 SASSSEEEAGVCISG
-150 AGGLEHGFESEKS
+150 AGGS
-163 DACEMDERTRD
+163 DRQ
-174 AGTRR
+174 
-179 HPCDA
+179 CDA

-200 FIHGKAVDPAVL
+200 FICGKSVDPAVL

-241 LIEAEPIITTA
+241 LIDAEPIITTA

-271 LTDLRKAKE
+271 LTDLQKAKE

-307 RHEAELVSA
+307 RHEAELVPA

-331 ILKPAS
+331 ILKPA
-337 EPDTGASDRPSDA
+337 
-350 SETQHPAYQNAELS
+350 
-364 DARTDA
+364 
-370 VQVHAL
+370 
-376 LDRDS
+376 
-381 AASGSLGISAHPAE
+381 E

-410 HVGLGARKGV
+410 HIGLGARKGV

-444 AIASI
+444 ALASI

-455 AGILAYSYESG
+455 AGILAYSYECG

>member
-15 LAEEL
+15 LAEQL
-20 RTRWITASDTLCSV
+20 RARWITASDTLCSA
-34 NAVDQDASRIGVGG
+34 NAVDQDASRTAAGG
-48 QKALW
+48 QK
-53 HSDSAV
+53 
-59 DQDVSRRGGG
+59 
-69 EQQVAGLSEDLY
+69 VAGLSEDLH
-81 SSYRGSSKEL
+81 SSYRGSSKEV

-101 KTEALPAISDPRSLQ
+101 KTEALPAISDPRCLQ
-116 DIVGEWFTKPTG
+116 DIVGEWFAKPTG
-128 DTDVKRV
+128 GTDGKRV
-135 SASDFEEKPETCALG
+135 SASSSEEKSSACVSG
-150 AGGLEHGFESEKS
+150 AGGS
-163 DACEMDERTRD
+163 DRS
-174 AGTRR
+174 
-179 HPCDA
+179 CDA

-200 FIHGKAVDPAVL
+200 FICGKAVDPAVL

-223 LLSGHLGGANA
+223 LLSGHLGGANV

-307 RHEAELVSA
+307 RHEAELVPA

-331 ILKPAS
+331 ILKPA
-337 EPDTGASDRPSDA
+337 E
-350 SETQHPAYQNAELS
+350 N
-364 DARTDA
+364 
-370 VQVHAL
+370 
-376 LDRDS
+376 
-381 AASGSLGISAHPAE
+381 
-395 KSSQAIGLRLIAKRV
+395 SSQAIGLRLIAKRV

-444 AIASI
+444 ALASI

>member
-20 RTRWITASDTLCSV
+20 RTRWITASDTLGSA
-34 NAVDQDASRIGVGG
+34 NAVDQDASRTGGGG
-48 QKALW
+48 QEALW
-53 HSDSAV
+53 HSDSVV
-59 DQDVSRRGGG
+59 DQDVSRAAVGG
-69 EQQVAGLSEDLY
+69 QQAAGLSEDLHL
-81 SSYRGSSKEL
+81 SYRGSSKEV

-116 DIVGEWFTKPTG
+116 DIVGEWFTKPAD
-128 DTDVKRV
+128 DTDGKRV
-135 SASDFEEKPETCALG
+135 SLSDFEEKPEICALG

-163 DACEMDERTRD
+163 GACEMDARTRD
-174 AGTRR
+174 AGTR

-200 FIHGKAVDPAVL
+200 FICGKAVDPAVL

-307 RHEAELVSA
+307 RHEAELVPA
-316 QDIDRADIV
+316 QEIDRADIV
-325 ISYRTH
+325 ISYRT
-331 ILKPAS
+331 K
-337 EPDTGASDRPSDA
+337 
-350 SETQHPAYQNAELS
+350 
-364 DARTDA
+364 
-370 VQVHAL
+370 L
-376 LDRDS
+376 LN
-381 AASGSLGISAHPAE
+381 
-395 KSSQAIGLRLIAKRV
+395 QATGLRLIAKRV

-444 AIASI
+444 ALASI

-520 TIHGNVTTAVAVEA
+520 SIHGNVTTAVAVEA

>member
-15 LAEEL
+15 LAEQL
-20 RTRWITASDTLCSV
+20 RTRLITASDTLCSA
-34 NAVDQDASRIGVGG
+34 NAVDQDASRRAAGG
-48 QKALW
+48 QQ
-53 HSDSAV
+53 AV
-59 DQDVSRRGGG
+59 WAV
-69 EQQVAGLSEDLY
+69 
-81 SSYRGSSKEL
+81 

-116 DIVGEWFTKPTG
+116 DIVGEWFAKPTG
-128 DTDVKRV
+128 GTDGKRV
-135 SASDFEEKPETCALG
+135 SASSSEEEAGVCISG
-150 AGGLEHGFESEKS
+150 AGGS
-163 DACEMDERTRD
+163 DRQ
-174 AGTRR
+174 
-179 HPCDA
+179 CDA

-200 FIHGKAVDPAVL
+200 FICGKSVDPAVL

-331 ILKPAS
+331 ILKPA
-337 EPDTGASDRPSDA
+337 
-350 SETQHPAYQNAELS
+350 
-364 DARTDA
+364 
-370 VQVHAL
+370 
-376 LDRDS
+376 
-381 AASGSLGISAHPAE
+381 E

-444 AIASI
+444 TLASI

>member
-1 MNIQMIAFTEKGYR
+1 MKIQIIAFTEKGYR
-15 LAEEL
+15 LAEQL
-20 RTRWITASDTLCSV
+20 RARWLTVPGAESAA
-34 NAVDQDASRIGVGG
+34 NAVDQDDSRAGVGG
-48 QKALW
+48 QQAAW
-53 HSDSAV
+53 
-59 DQDVSRRGGG
+59 
-69 EQQVAGLSEDLY
+69 VAA
-81 SSYRGSSKEL
+81 
-91 SQPPR
+91 QPPR

-101 KTEALPAISDPRSLQ
+101 KTEALPAISDPRSLH
-116 DIVGEWFTKPTG
+116 DIVGEWFTKPAG
-128 DTDVKRV
+128 DTDETG
-135 SASDFEEKPETCALG
+135 ASRPDSEEK
-150 AGGLEHGFESEKS
+150 SER
-163 DACEMDERTRD
+163 C
-174 AGTRR
+174 AGTE

-200 FIHGKAVDPAVL
+200 FITGKAVDPAVL
-212 VIDEAGRYVIS
+212 VIDEAGRYVIA

-307 RHEAELVSA
+307 RHEAELVPA
-316 QDIDRADIV
+316 QDIFCADIV

-331 ILKPAS
+331 ILKLAS
-337 EPDTGASDRPSDA
+337 EPDADIFARPIDA
-350 SETQHPAYQNAELS
+350 SESQHPEYQHAELS
-364 DARTDA
+364 EARSDA
-370 VQVHAL
+370 VQIHHL
-376 LDRDS
+376 GMRDS
-381 AASGSLGISAHPAE
+381 QASTASGSLGISKHTSE
-395 KSSQAIGLRLIAKRV
+395 KASQGIGLRLIAKRV

-432 LEDAGIDPRAVV
+432 LEDADIDPRAVV
-444 AIASI
+444 DLVSI

-455 AGILAYSYESG
+455 AGILAYSYESD
-466 VPFVTY
+466 VPFVTF
-472 TAEELRTVEGAFAGS
+472 TAEELRSVEGAFAGS

-498 VCERAAAYA
+498 VCERAAAFA